1 MNKRGFTLIE
11 LLAVIVLLAV
21 IAIITTPVI
30 VGIVSDSSQKISNEQ
45 QRLIINAAKRYV
57 ADNLDEATDN
67 MCKTPA
73 DLRSAGYLK
82 KDDTSTGKVT
92 ITYDSTNHQY
102 TYSYS
107 ATGNCP

>member
-21 IAIITTPVI
+21 IAIITSPII
-30 VGIVSDSSQKISNEQ
+30 VGIVGDSSKKVDEEQK
-45 QRLIINAAKRYV
+45 RLIINAAKRYV
-57 ADNLDEATDN
+57 ADNFEEVTDN

-73 DLRSAGYLK
+73 DLRNSGYLK
-82 KDDTSTGKVT
+82 KDDTSTGKIT

-107 ATGNCP
+107 TTGNCP